1 MKLYEKFNFLT
12 CIILFYSYSLSVG
25 AKEKVIIIADEISV
39 SNQGVKLIATGNV
52 KIQYGDYQLNTT
64 ELTYDKEKNLLSAN
78 HPIELKN
85 KNVFKIIA
93 SSAEISDD
101 FKKIIASHASALI
114 EKTFYVRSQ
123 KMVRFKNGQSSFY
136 SSIGTTCEVCPSSP
150 VPMWQ
155 IKSEMIRHD
164 SKKHQL
170 HFKNARMEFLGLPVF
185 YTPYLRIPEP
195 GVKRA
200 TGLLTPKILTSDL
213 LGVGLKQPFYLNLSR
228 SSDVTFSLLKTSKTE
243 KKLKPQLNFKLSDK
257 DLLVVDSIAKYYS
270 INIDSGEINWS
281 KNSTYPFN
289 SEIKK
294 YKDKF
299 FVVDYK
305 NTLRCYYVDDGS
317 ECWNL
322 QTEDSFTISNSKFSL
337 IIIED
342 MVIFNNSIGDITAVD
357 IETGMITWQLPTQS
371 SSIINETYN
380 FKISKLVSD
389 NKSIYFSNNKNEFYS
404 IDVKTGVTNW
414 INDIN
419 SNLTPIIIGNL
430 LFTVSNNGY
439 LYVIEKDKGNIIR
452 ITDLYINYKIKKR
465 KNINPVGFAIGNS
478 KLFLTNTDGNM
489 IFVDLRLGNITGIE
503 KVTGNLT
510 SKPFIFNQ
518 NLFVIRNGSIVQ
530 YN

>member
-1 MKLYEKFNFLT
+1 MNRLAVLILSFFLVNNCSFNENSGIWKDKQKALEDQKN
-12 CIILFYSYSLSVG
+12 I
-25 AKEKVIIIADEISV
+25 EKVFLDKELVTSEFNQELEIDLANIKTNNKIIDNKNNFGSQNYEGLFNKVGNYKFS
-39 SNQGVKLIATGNV
+39 KLENV
-52 KIQYGDYQLNTT
+52 NQLNFKPIF
-64 ELTYDKEKNLLSAN
+64 LDNGLIFFDKKGS
-78 HPIELKN
+78 
-85 KNVFKIIA
+85 IIRF
-93 SSAEISDD
+93 DN
-101 FKKIIASHASALI
+101 
-114 EKTFYVRSQ
+114 SQ
-123 KMVRFKNGQSSFY
+123 KILWKKNHY
-136 SSIGTTCEVCPSSP
+136 
-150 VPMWQ
+150 
-155 IKSEMIRHD
+155 
-164 SKKHQL
+164 
-170 HFKNARMEFLGLPVF
+170 
-185 YTPYLRIPEP
+185 
-195 GVKRA
+195 
-200 TGLLTPKILTSDL
+200 
-213 LGVGLKQPFYLNLSR
+213 
-228 SSDVTFSLLKTSKTE
+228 SKTE

-404 IDVKTGVTNW
+404 IDVKTGATNW

>member
-1 MKLYEKFNFLT
+1 MNRLAVLILSFFLVNNCSFNENSGIWKDKQKALEDQKN
-12 CIILFYSYSLSVG
+12 I
-25 AKEKVIIIADEISV
+25 EKVFLDKELVTSEFNQELEIDLANIKTNNKIIDNKNNFGSQNYEGLFNKVGNYKFS
-39 SNQGVKLIATGNV
+39 KLENV
-52 KIQYGDYQLNTT
+52 NQLNFKPIF
-64 ELTYDKEKNLLSAN
+64 LDNGLIFFDKKGS
-78 HPIELKN
+78 
-85 KNVFKIIA
+85 IIRF
-93 SSAEISDD
+93 DN
-101 FKKIIASHASALI
+101 
-114 EKTFYVRSQ
+114 SQ
-123 KMVRFKNGQSSFY
+123 KILWKKNY
-136 SSIGTTCEVCPSSP
+136 
-150 VPMWQ
+150 
-155 IKSEMIRHD
+155 
-164 SKKHQL
+164 
-170 HFKNARMEFLGLPVF
+170 
-185 YTPYLRIPEP
+185 Y
-195 GVKRA
+195 
-200 TGLLTPKILTSDL
+200 
-213 LGVGLKQPFYLNLSR
+213 
-228 SSDVTFSLLKTSKTE
+228 SKTE

-371 SSIINETYN
+371 SSIINQTYN

-452 ITDLYINYKIKKR
+452 ITDLYINYKVKKR